1 MKPGNVNSHIQMPR
15 FLLARF
21 ENNNHSFFY
30 YDVEKDYIG
39 TKGHARSIN
48 TEFGYY
54 PEKIE
59 KFLSNQ
65 IEQPF
70 SNIVKFIDAL
80 DLEKPHFLMTTAIE
94 YEIKQFMISLII
106 RSPLF
111 INSIKNTSVFFQ
123 FLGKTDQRTIA
134 ISGGIATA
142 QEQRIFN
149 DFRATL
155 TLNKSAMP
163 FLLPICGIY
172 SYMMNGYNH
181 INLPVSPE
189 IAITLIESAGIPS
202 IKKEGIM
209 GMYQI
214 DQEDQAIQL
223 NGFAFRQQCKQQYG
237 YIISPT
243 KDALTEQ
250 LARLK

>member
-1 MKPGNVNSHIQMPR
+1 MPR

-30 YDVEKDYIG
+30 YDVEKERIV
-39 TKGHARSIN
+39 TKGHAKSIN
-48 TEFGYY
+48 TKIGYY
-54 PEKIE
+54 PEEIE
-59 KFLSNQ
+59 KYLNDQ

-80 DLEKPHFLMTTAIE
+80 DLEKPHFLMTTAAE
-94 YEIKQFMISLII
+94 NEIKHFMVSLII

-111 INSIKNTSVFFQ
+111 IKGINNSSVFFQ
-123 FLGKTDQRTIA
+123 FLSRADQRTIA
-134 ISGGIATA
+134 ISEGMATA
-142 QEQRIFN
+142 QRQKIFD

-155 TLNKSAMP
+155 TVNKSPKP